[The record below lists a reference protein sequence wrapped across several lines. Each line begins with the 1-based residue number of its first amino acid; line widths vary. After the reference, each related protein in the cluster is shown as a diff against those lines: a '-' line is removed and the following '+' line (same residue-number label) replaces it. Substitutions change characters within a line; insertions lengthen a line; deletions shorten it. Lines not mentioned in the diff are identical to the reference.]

1 MELGLQSWSKIIWHP
16 IFAPVLPRKIFNQA
30 FFPLTFY
37 LVVLRTIV
45 PYVYPLFQR
54 GSVFFPED
62 GGKKWLR
69 NIGTAVSNY
78 KLRGGGSNVHNH
90 SHETYALCYSWIW
103 KDFLDP
109 HPYID
114 VTTHSR
120 WGLRKPEA
128 AISYVSD
135 VFMRILMDCI
145 FNVWWGPRPLYARLF
160 SVMK

>member
-1 MELGLQSWSKIIWHP
+1 
-16 IFAPVLPRKIFNQA
+16 
-30 FFPLTFY
+30 
-37 LVVLRTIV
+37 
-45 PYVYPLFQR
+45 
-54 GSVFFPED
+54 
-62 GGKKWLR
+62 
-69 NIGTAVSNY
+69 
-78 KLRGGGSNVHNH
+78 
-90 SHETYALCYSWIW
+90 
-103 KDFLDP
+103 
-109 HPYID
+109 